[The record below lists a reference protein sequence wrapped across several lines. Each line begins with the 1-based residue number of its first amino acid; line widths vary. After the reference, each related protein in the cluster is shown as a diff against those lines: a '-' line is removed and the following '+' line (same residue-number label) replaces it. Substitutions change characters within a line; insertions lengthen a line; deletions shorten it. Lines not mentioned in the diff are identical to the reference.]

1 MKKILTEYITET
13 LRLKNRVVMAP
24 MTRSRAINNLP
35 NDLMVEYY
43 TQRNGAGLIVT
54 EGTAPAPEGLGYA
67 RIPGIFSDEQ
77 TEAWKNV
84 ADAVHRGGSKIFM
97 QLMHTGRIAH
107 THNLPEGVRVV
118 GVSDITA
125 EGQMWTDQ
133 EGMLPHSQPEA
144 LTTAGVRDVVD
155 EFVKASQNAIRAGF
169 DGIELH
175 NANGYLL
182 EQFLNPNVNNRTD
195 EYGGP
200 IENRSRA
207 VLEIVQKTADAI
219 GKEKIGIRF
228 SPYGIYNDMTPYD
241 RNEVRETYA
250 YLAAKLNDL
259 GIAYIHISL
268 SPDIEAETLEAI
280 RRNFKGTLIYC
291 NGFTPETAE
300 AKLQEGVADLIA
312 FGQPFLANPDLV
324 TRIDLDAV
332 LNAPD
337 YNTFYSAGA
346 DGYIDYPSLAL
357 ADN

>member
-1 MKKILTEYITET
+1 MRKILTEYVTDA
-13 LRLKNRVVMAP
+13 LRLKNRAVMAP

-35 NDLMVEYY
+35 NDLMVKYY

-67 RIPGIFSDEQ
+67 RIPGIFSEEQ
-77 TEAWKNV
+77 TEAWKGV
-84 ADAVHRGGSKIFM
+84 ADGAHKGGSKIFM
-97 QLMHTGRIAH
+97 QLMHTGRVAH
-107 THNLPEGVRVV
+107 THNLPAGVRVI

-144 LTTAGVRDVVD
+144 LTTSGVKTVID
-155 EFVKASQNAIRAGF
+155 EFVKASENAIRAGF

-195 EYGGP
+195 EYGGS

-207 VLEIVQKTADAI
+207 VLEIVQKTAAAI
-219 GKEKIGIRF
+219 GKEKVGIRF
-228 SPYGIYNDMTPYD
+228 SPYGIYNDMVPYD
-241 RNEVRETYA
+241 RKEVHETYA
-250 YLAAKLNDL
+250 YLASKLNEQ

-268 SPDIEAETLEAI
+268 SPDIATETLEAI

-291 NGFTPETAE
+291 NGFNPETAE
-300 AKLQEGVADLIA
+300 AALQEGTADLIA

-324 TRIDLDAV
+324 TRIETGAA

-337 YNTFYSAGA
+337 YNTFYTAEA
-346 DGYIDYPSLAL
+346 VGYIDYPSLAVL
-357 ADN
+357 